1 MYSFKHP
8 LHRTI
13 PFLLTCLIG
22 LAVSCKKNNTTAAA
36 NANYFQLILDSDTS
50 GFGDARVDPNLT
62 NAWGLAINPNGL
74 MWIAANATNRTV
86 VYDTNGEKVLDP
98 IAMSEVGALGPS
110 EPSGV
115 IFNPTTD
122 FPIFNT
128 NKTATFIWATES
140 GALQEWASGPNAI
153 TVVDRSNRNVA
164 YKGLAIANNN
174 GKNYLYVTDF
184 RNAKI
189 DVFDNMFNTVTSV
202 IFSDPAIPANYG
214 PFNIACF
221 GNELFVTYAAH
232 QSPDNMDDSAGAGN
246 GYVDEY
252 APDGTLLKRIAA
264 GGALNSPWGL
274 AQVPDNNFGL
284 PFHAILVGNFGD
296 GKINAYD
303 STGRYLGALRT
314 NGTPISIDGLWALSF
329 ANTITGAD
337 PDKLYFTAGPMDE
350 NHGLFGF
357 LHLHP

>member
-1 MYSFKHP
+1 MYPFKHS
-8 LHRTI
+8 LRWAI
-13 PFLLTCLIG
+13 PILLIWL
-22 LAVSCKKNNTTAAA
+22 LACKKNNNTPEVTT
-36 NANYFQLILDSDTS
+36 NYLQTILTTDMQ
-50 GFGDARVDPNLT
+50 GLGDARPDNNLI

-74 MWIAANATNRTV
+74 LWIAANATNRTV
-86 VYDTNGEKVLDP
+86 VYDTNGEQRLPPVT
-98 IAMSEVGALGPS
+98 MSEVGALGPS

-128 NKTATFIWATES
+128 NKTAKFIWATES
-140 GALQEWASGPNAI
+140 GALQEWADGPNAI
-153 TVVDRSNRNVA
+153 TVVDRSNRNLV

-174 GKNYLYVTDF
+174 GSNYLYVTDF

-189 DVFDNMFNTVTSV
+189 DVFDNQWNLVTSV
-202 IFSDPAIPANYG
+202 IFNDPAIPANYG

-221 GNELFVTYAAH
+221 GNKLFVTYAAR
-232 QSPDNMDDSAGAGN
+232 QGPVNSDDSAGAGN

-252 APDGTLLKRIAA
+252 APDGTLLKRLASR
-264 GGALNSPWGL
+264 GALNSPWGL
-274 AQVPDNNFGL
+274 AQVPDKNFGL

-303 STGRYLGALRT
+303 STGRYLGALRS
-314 NGTPISIDGLWALSF
+314 NGAPITIDGLWALSF

-350 NHGLFGF
+350 THGLFGF
-357 LHLHP
+357 LHRTP